1 MKRKSSLVK
10 FIIVLVVTAIGLV
23 ACFVGFPY
31 RSAGGD
37 IWNYN
42 GFIFAIDLGLDLKG
56 GVYAVYEANGETPD
70 DDAMNGTVSQLTD
83 MLTRQG
89 YTEAT
94 VVREGSSRI
103 RVEVPDV
110 DEPDEIFE
118 IIGNPVELAFY
129 HSEDASWS
137 ADDEF
142 LFAGDAVDSAS
153 AVLSGNQ
160 YQIALNLND
169 SGADIF
175 AAATEAHAGDGT
187 YILICEVH
195 EESGESVVDRI
206 ISAAT
211 VESAIS
217 NGEATITGNFT
228 AQSAQELAD
237 RIMSG
242 TFSVPLSLIDSSV
255 VDPTL
260 GSSALTAGLV
270 GGIIAIVAIMV
281 FMAIFYKMMG
291 MVACVT
297 MVIYMV
303 LMLFLL
309 AVFPMVQL
317 SLPGIAGIIL
327 SVGMMIDGNVIIYER
342 IKDEYRN
349 GKSILAAYHA
359 GFKKAVSAIVDGN
372 VTTIIAAVM
381 LLIFGTG
388 TISGFGVTLL
398 IGLVLSMFAS
408 LVVTRFILK
417 WTLAIWGT
425 KDPKLYGLKRR
436 PGFNEADEEEY
447 VPAPKRER
455 RRRRQTVTTP
465 EGIAVEIDPDAVP
478 GQEEENADVQTDS
491 AADRHASDDFD
502 DIFGS
507 FDGGDKK

>member
-10 FIIVLVVTAIGLV
+10 FILVLVATAIGLV
-23 ACFVGFPY
+23 ASFICFPY
-31 RSAGGD
+31 RSAGGN

-42 GFIFAIDLGLDLKG
+42 GFIHAIDLGLDLKG
-56 GVYAVYEANGETPD
+56 GVYAVYEASEGTPED
-70 DDAMNGTVSQLTD
+70 SAMNGTVSQLTD

-110 DEPDEIFE
+110 DDPDEIFE
-118 IIGNPVELAFY
+118 IIGDPAELAFY
-129 HSEDASWS
+129 HSQDESYS
-137 ADDEF
+137 TDDEF
-142 LFAGDAVDSAS
+142 IFGGEVVERATAVIAD
-153 AVLSGNQ
+153 NQ
-160 YQIALNLND
+160 YAVSLDLN
-169 SGADIF
+169 GAGSTKF
-175 AAATEAHAGDGT
+175 SQVTSAHVGDGT
-187 YILICEVH
+187 FILICEVQN
-195 EESGESVVDRI
+195 GEVAEV

-211 VESAIS
+211 VQSAIT

-228 AQSAQELAD
+228 AEAAQTLAD

-242 TFSVPLSLIDSSV
+242 TFSVPLTLIESSI

-260 GSSALTAGLV
+260 GASALTAGLI

-281 FMAIFYKMMG
+281 FMSVFYRMMG
-291 MVACVT
+291 MVACIT
-297 MVIYMV
+297 TLIYMV

-408 LVVTRFILK
+408 LVLTRFLLK

-425 KDPKLYGLKRR
+425 KNPRMYALKRR
-436 PGFNEADEEEY
+436 PGFNEADEEQY
-447 VPAPKRER
+447 VPAPKRVR
-455 RRRRQTVTTP
+455 HRKQTITTP
-465 EGIAVEIDPDAVP
+465 EGIAVEIDPDAAP
-478 GQEEENADVQTDS
+478 QPEERAVQPQDKPAGGAEN
-491 AADRHASDDFD
+491 FD

>member
-1 MKRKSSLVK
+1 M
-10 FIIVLVVTAIGLV
+10 
-23 ACFVGFPY
+23 
-31 RSAGGD
+31 
-37 IWNYN
+37 WNYN
-42 GFIFAIDLGLDLKG
+42 GFIHAIDLGLDLKG
-56 GVYAVYEANGETPD
+56 GVYAVYEASEGTPED
-70 DDAMNGTVSQLTD
+70 SAMNGTVSQLTD

-110 DEPDEIFE
+110 DDPDEIFE
-118 IIGNPVELAFY
+118 IIGDPAELAFY
-129 HSEDASWS
+129 HSQDSS
-137 ADDEF
+137 YSTDDEF
-142 LFAGDAVDSAS
+142 IFGGEVVERAS
-153 AVLSGNQ
+153 AVIADNQ
-160 YQIALNLND
+160 YAVSLDLN
-169 SGADIF
+169 GAGSTKF
-175 AAATEAHAGDGT
+175 SQVTSAHVGDGT
-187 YILICEVH
+187 FILICEVQNGQVA
-195 EESGESVVDRI
+195 EV

-211 VESAIS
+211 VQSAIT
-217 NGEATITGNFT
+217 NGQATITGNFT
-228 AQSAQELAD
+228 AEAAQTLAD

-242 TFSVPLSLIDSSV
+242 TFSVPLTLIESSI

-260 GSSALTAGLV
+260 GASALTAGLV

-281 FMAIFYKMMG
+281 FMSVFYRMMG
-291 MVACVT
+291 MVACIT
-297 MVIYMV
+297 TLIYMV

-408 LVVTRFILK
+408 LVLTRFLLK

-425 KDPKLYGLKRR
+425 KDPKLYALKRR
-436 PGFNEADEEEY
+436 PGFNEADEEQY
-447 VPAPKRER
+447 VPAPKRVR
-455 RRRRQTVTTP
+455 HRKQTITTP
-465 EGIAVEIDPDAVP
+465 DGIAVEIDPDAVP
-478 GQEEENADVQTDS
+478 QSEERAEETQDKPAGGAEN
-491 AADRHASDDFD
+491 FD

>member
-1 MKRKSSLVK
+1 M
-10 FIIVLVVTAIGLV
+10 
-23 ACFVGFPY
+23 
-31 RSAGGD
+31 
-37 IWNYN
+37 WNYN
-42 GFIFAIDLGLDLKG
+42 GFIHAIDLGLDLKG
-56 GVYAVYEANGETPD
+56 GVYAVYEASEGTPED
-70 DDAMNGTVSQLTD
+70 SAMNGTVSQLTD

-110 DEPDEIFE
+110 DDPDEIFE
-118 IIGNPVELAFY
+118 IIGDPAELAFY
-129 HSEDASWS
+129 HSQDSS
-137 ADDEF
+137 YSTDDEF
-142 LFAGDAVDSAS
+142 IFGGEVVEKAS
-153 AVLSGNQ
+153 AVIADNQ
-160 YQIALNLND
+160 YAVSLDLN
-169 SGADIF
+169 GAGSTKF
-175 AAATEAHAGDGT
+175 SQVTSAHVGDGT
-187 YILICEVH
+187 FILICEVQNGQVA
-195 EESGESVVDRI
+195 EV

-211 VESAIS
+211 VQSAIT
-217 NGEATITGNFT
+217 NGQATITGNFT
-228 AQSAQELAD
+228 AEAAQTLAD

-242 TFSVPLSLIDSSV
+242 TFSVPLTLIESSI

-260 GSSALTAGLV
+260 GASALTAGLV

-281 FMAIFYKMMG
+281 FMSVFYRMMG
-291 MVACVT
+291 MVACIT
-297 MVIYMV
+297 TLIYMV

-408 LVVTRFILK
+408 LVLTRFLLK

-425 KDPKLYGLKRR
+425 KDPKLYALKRR
-436 PGFNEADEEEY
+436 PGFNEADEEQY
-447 VPAPKRER
+447 VPAPKRVR
-455 RRRRQTVTTP
+455 HRKQTITTP

-478 GQEEENADVQTDS
+478 QSEERAEETQDKPAGGAEN
-491 AADRHASDDFD
+491 FD

>member
-10 FIIVLVVTAIGLV
+10 FILVLVATAIGLV
-23 ACFVGFPY
+23 ASFICFPY
-31 RSAGGD
+31 KSTGGN

-42 GFIFAIDLGLDLKG
+42 GFIHAIDLGLDLKG
-56 GVYAVYEANGETPD
+56 GVYAVYEASEGTPED
-70 DDAMNGTVSQLTD
+70 SAMNGTVSQLTD

-110 DEPDEIFE
+110 DDPDEIFE
-118 IIGNPVELAFY
+118 IIGDPAELAFY
-129 HSEDASWS
+129 HSQDSS
-137 ADDEF
+137 YSTDDEF
-142 LFAGDAVDSAS
+142 IFGGEVVEKAS
-153 AVLSGNQ
+153 AVIADNQ
-160 YQIALNLND
+160 YAVSLDLN
-169 SGADIF
+169 GAGSTKF
-175 AAATEAHAGDGT
+175 SQVTSAHVGDGT
-187 YILICEVH
+187 FILICEVQNGQVA
-195 EESGESVVDRI
+195 EV

-211 VESAIS
+211 VQSAIT
-217 NGEATITGNFT
+217 NGQATITGNFT
-228 AQSAQELAD
+228 AEAAQTLAD

-242 TFSVPLSLIDSSV
+242 TFSVPLTLIESSI

-260 GSSALTAGLV
+260 GASALTAGLV

-281 FMAIFYKMMG
+281 FMSVFYRMMG
-291 MVACVT
+291 MVACIT
-297 MVIYMV
+297 TLIYMV

-408 LVVTRFILK
+408 LVLTRFLLK

-425 KDPKLYGLKRR
+425 KNPRMYALKCR
-436 PGFNEADEEEY
+436 PGFNEADEEQY
-447 VPAPKRER
+447 VPAPKRVR
-455 RRRRQTVTTP
+455 HRKQTITTP
-465 EGIAVEIDPDAVP
+465 EGIAVEIDPDATP
-478 GQEEENADVQTDS
+478 QSEERAEETQDKPAGGAES
-491 AADRHASDDFD
+491 FD